1 MQKVNWGI
9 IGLGSIAKQFADS
22 FNGLNNAELI
32 GIASK
37 DISKIDTFKAN
48 YNLEKDYCF
57 NDYES
62 LTKEKNIDL
71 VYIALPTFLH
81 KEWII
86 NCLINNKN
94 VLVEK
99 PATMNSKEMLE
110 VKKYFEEKCYFFE
123 AFMYS
128 YHPQINKVIDLINQ
142 GEIGELVSMK
152 SCFGIN
158 ILTKKNW
165 FGFVKK
171 KKINTKNRIFNKEM
185 GGGVILD
192 LGCYPVSFSTKIAS
206 LKSPLNIEDVTFSNK
221 KIIFGST
228 GVEID
233 CNLNIN
239 FNNGFYSE
247 ICASFSK
254 DLGQTTEIIGSSGV
268 IIIQDTWTANEAK
281 IILNKREKEFVF
293 DFNLNKNIYSYQI
306 EALSELILNKKP
318 SFNHISDINQSL
330 LNMQILDYWKV

>member
-9 IGLGSIAKQFADS
+9 IGLGSIAKQLADGFICS
-22 FNGLNNAELI
+22 NNAELL

-37 DISKIDTFKAN
+37 DINKIDIFKAN
-48 YNLEKDYCF
+48 FNLEKNYCF

-62 LTKEKNIDL
+62 LIKEKNIDV

-86 NCLINNKN
+86 NCLISNKH

-110 VKKYFEEKCYFFE
+110 VKKYFEKKCYFFE
-123 AFMYS
+123 AFMYLH
-128 YHPQINKVIDLINQ
+128 HPQINKVIDLINQ

-152 SCFGIN
+152 SYFGIN

-165 FGFVKK
+165 FGFIKK
-171 KKINTKNRIFNKEM
+171 KKINKKKRIFNKEM

-221 KIIFGST
+221 KNIFGST

-233 CNLNIN
+233 SNLNIN

-247 ICASFSK
+247 ISASFIK
-254 DLGQTTEIIGSSGV
+254 DLGQTTEIIGSRGA
-268 IIIQDTWTANEAK
+268 IIIQDTWTANKAK
-281 IILNKREKEFVF
+281 IILNKGEKQFIF

-306 EALSELILNKKP
+306 ETLSELILNQKQYN
-318 SFNHISDINQSL
+318 SQILNINQSL
-330 LNMQILDYWKV
+330 FNMQILDYWKL